1 MSNNEAE
8 WKWRAEITSLIA
20 EVKANQENMD
30 EKLDAMHE
38 ASKKRIDR
46 LEKTTFGLNGTP
58 GLVEQIRSMKGK
70 WALVFGGIIITAS
83 AFINQVVA
91 AFMAAVPQ

>member
-1 MSNNEAE
+1 MAKNNAE
-8 WKWRAEITSLIA
+8 WEWRAQITALIA
-20 EVKANQENMD
+20 EVKTNQDNMS
-30 EKLDAMHE
+30 EKLDAIHD

-83 AFINQVVA
+83 AFINQVIA
-91 AFMAAVPQ
+91 SFMSN

>member
-1 MSNNEAE
+1 MAISDAE
-8 WKWRAEITSLIA
+8 WKWRAAMTTLLA
-20 EVKANQENMD
+20 EVKTNQDNMN
-30 EKLDAMHE
+30 EKLDAIHE
-38 ASKKRIDR
+38 ASKKRIER

-58 GLVEQIRSMKGK
+58 GLVEQVRGMKGK

-91 AFMAAVPQ
+91 AFMRN